1 MAVRPEYCP
10 NCFKQIGGERVSC
23 PYCKYKEF
31 ERDNPLALKM
41 NTVLKNRYIA
51 GRILGAGGFGITYK
65 GLDVD
70 SGTIVAIKE
79 YVPLDSARRDK
90 DETTLRPTSSSKIEL
105 FEYGKKKFLD
115 EAQTLRELRYIPDV
129 VDILDYFSENG
140 TAYFV
145 MEYLNGSTLN
155 HLRQIKGGRLPFPIA
170 YEIVMSAATTMEE
183 IHTKGNIF
191 HRDISPENIII
202 TRDGKVKMIDF
213 GTAKYIH
220 GKKSQNLSIILKP
233 GYAPPEQYVSNSK
246 QGAYTDVY
254 ALTATFYYVLTGEKI
269 PPAPD
274 RLGISDENTAD
285 FKGLQEFPFLGPDY
299 TELNEIMV
307 KALEPRPKERTR
319 TMGALIKELKHFH
332 DHMGETKSES
342 KDFTDTT
349 TEEDG
354 KNGEELSMTV
364 TPPSPYLL
372 GMSKPIWGYRYH
384 IPPNTI
390 ITVGRSSMSNI
401 KIPINVIG
409 RKHLEL
415 FYDTFTDLFYV
426 VDNDSVNKTVLNGMV
441 CTPGKIHP
449 AKPGSYLSLAH
460 DSCIFRLEIK

>member
-1 MAVRPEYCP
+1 MADRPDYCP
-10 NCFKQIGGERVSC
+10 NCFKHIGVESVSC
-23 PYCKYKEF
+23 PYCNYKEF

-51 GRILGAGGFGITYK
+51 GKILGAGGFGITYK
-65 GLDVD
+65 GLDME

-90 DETTLRPTSSSKIEL
+90 DETTLKPTSSSKIEL

-115 EAQTLRELRYIPDV
+115 EARTLRELRYVPDV

-155 HLRQIKGGRLPFPIA
+155 HLRQINGGHLPYSIA
-170 YEIVMSAATTMEE
+170 YEIIISAATTMEE

-202 TRDGKVKMIDF
+202 TKDLKVKMIDF

-274 RLGISDENTAD
+274 RMGISDENTAD

-299 TELNEIMV
+299 TELNEVMV
-307 KALEPRPKERTR
+307 RALKPRPKERTR
-319 TMGALIKELKHFH
+319 TMGALIKELKQFN
-332 DHMGETKSES
+332 DHMGEK
-342 KDFTDTT
+342 KPDTT
-349 TEEDG
+349 GITNTPTVENG
-354 KNGEELSMTV
+354 TTGEEPSV
-364 TPPSPYLL
+364 TEIPLNPYLQ
-372 GMSKPIWGYRYH
+372 GMSQPIWGYRYH

-390 ITVGRSSMSNI
+390 ITVGRSSASNI
-401 KIPINVIG
+401 RIPINVIG

-415 FYDTFTDLFYV
+415 FYDTFENLFYV
-426 VDNDSVNKTVLNGMV
+426 VDNHSVNKTVLNGTV
-441 CTPGKIHP
+441 CTPGKIYP
-449 AKPGSYLSLAH
+449 ARPGSYLSLAH
-460 DSCIFRLEIK
+460 DSCVFKLEIK